1 MVVKDV
7 ESEALKGVLEC
18 KKCKGIETEK
28 IIKHLKSIK
37 NTKEDRESPDF
48 LFIDGDKIIGIEH
61 FLVDTAREF
70 DNEKVSVS
78 RGIEENIPKY
88 LEKYEYGKS
97 FHKDDNNYVNA
108 AEDVSKDCV
117 KYFNAVNNFNMK
129 LFIKEFNR
137 IAYDIH
143 DSKRAVKYR
152 NNIKNDKKV
161 DEKDISIY
169 YLIEIRYRK
178 QVWRVV
184 DNQGKEHKQ
193 AINGIP
199 FTYDFVKA
207 LKKLNNADY
216 VILYFADGIN
226 PKKDRF
232 VYVLNM
238 KDLEKTLREDKI
250 PIFRNFK
257 AEFDGGRADIKVEG
271 GNGGVN
277 LNIITTRNR

>member
-1 MVVKDV
+1 MAVKDI

-18 KKCKGIETEK
+18 KKHKGVETEK
-28 IIKHLKSIK
+28 IIKYLKAIK

-48 LFIDGDKIIGIEH
+48 LFMDGGKVIGVEH
-61 FLVDTAREF
+61 FLVDTIREAN
-70 DNEKVSVS
+70 NEKESVS
-78 RGIEENIPKY
+78 RGIEESIPKN

-97 FHKDDNNYVNA
+97 FQKDENNYVRA
-108 AEDVSKDCV
+108 TEDVSKECV
-117 KYFNAVNNFNMK
+117 KYFNAVNNFDIK

-137 IAYDIH
+137 IACDIH
-143 DSKRAVKYR
+143 DSKRALKYKK
-152 NNIKNDKKV
+152 NIKNDKKV

-169 YLIEIRYRK
+169 YLIEIRYKK
-178 QVWRVV
+178 QVWNVV
-184 DNQGKEHKQ
+184 DKNGNEHKQ

-199 FTYDFVKA
+199 FTYDFVKS
-207 LKKLNNADY
+207 LKKLSNADY

-238 KDLEKTLREDKI
+238 RDLENTLIKDKI
-250 PIFRNFK
+250 PVFYNFK
-257 AEFDGGRADIKVEG
+257 AELDGSNADIKVER

-277 LNIITTRNR
+277 LSIITTRNR